1 MDRILRIDVLTIR
14 SARQGGKHVVALEG
28 ELDLA
33 GYATA
38 SDELKRVEA
47 TDAKEI
53 VIDLGGLTFIDSTG
67 MRLLLE
73 ANARSRSDSGRL
85 RILRASGQ
93 VESVLAKTGIDQR
106 LPF

>member
-14 SARQGGKHVVALEG
+14 SARQGDTHVVALEG

-53 VIDLGGLTFIDSTG
+53 VIDLGALTFIDSTG